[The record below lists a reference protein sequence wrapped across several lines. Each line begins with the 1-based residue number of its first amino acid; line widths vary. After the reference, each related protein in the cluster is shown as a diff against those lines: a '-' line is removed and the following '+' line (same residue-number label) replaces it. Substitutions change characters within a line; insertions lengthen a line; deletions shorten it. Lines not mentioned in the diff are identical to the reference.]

1 MKVMKALKGKTNP
14 NKCITKR
21 ATIRSKHVTLL
32 YLVLNEFVT
41 DKFISS

>member
-1 MKVMKALKGKTNP
+1 MKVMKSLKGKTNP

-21 ATIRSKHVTLL
+21 VTIRSKHVTLL
-32 YLVLNEFVT
+32 YLALNVFVS

>member
-1 MKVMKALKGKTNP
+1 MKVMKDLKGKTNP

-21 ATIRSKHVTLL
+21 VTLRSKHVNLL

>member
-1 MKVMKALKGKTNP
+1 MKTMKDLKGKTNP

-21 ATIRSKHVTLL
+21 TAIKSKQVTLF
-32 YLVLNEFVT
+32 YLVLNESIT